1 MAGLFS
7 SDVHAVHAV
16 HAGNACFR
24 LPVCQVTPA
33 RCRKTSSTKDG
44 CSSPT
49 TGSASTPKCSAK
61 TPRWRRSLEN
71 LNPPWFCCFP
81 PDAVT
86 VCQIAIPV
94 MSVTHIKKTKT
105 AILVPNAL
113 VIATANDKVRRSPSS
128 RKTRPRNARSGIL
141 RQGDVGYLT
150 GWFFCAVR
158 LCVLP
163 VPRQHLQDPD
173 VHLSS
178 SGGRTDVRFVG
189 VFLSHRL

>member
-1 MAGLFS
+1 MVLFTCLPGYTCALQKDILYQGRMFV
-7 SDVHAVHAV
+7 SDHWI
-16 HAGNACFR
+16 CFHSK
-24 LPVCQVTPA
+24 VFGKDTKVAATP
-33 RCRKTSSTKDG
+33 
-44 CSSPT
+44 
-49 TGSASTPKCSAK
+49 
-61 TPRWRRSLEN
+61 LESQ
-71 LNPPWFCCFP
+71 PFVVRCFP
-81 PDAVT
+81 PDAFI

-128 RKTRPRNARSGIL
+128 RKTRNTESGIL
-141 RQGDVGYLT
+141 RQGYVEYLT
-150 GWFFCAVR
+150 GWFFCAVC

-178 SGGRTDVRFVG
+178 SGGRTDVPQAILCF
-189 VFLSHRL
+189 FSHRL